1 MGLLCC
7 GVVSVKMAD
16 HAVSQSS
23 LLGAHEKWY
32 LIHLFDHYGHSAL
45 CSSQGQYLHAEH
57 PGYSVTLKPH
67 LGDHVMWRMEE
78 HSHQK
83 VAFKSQHGTYLGAH
97 PNGQVDQ
104 FILFSDSELWI
115 KLPLE
120 GDNMFAFLS
129 SHGRYLSAN

>member
-16 HAVSQSS
+16 HAASQA
-23 LLGAHEKWY
+23 LILGVHEEWY
-32 LIHLFDHYGHSAL
+32 VVHLFDHNEHSAL
-45 CSSQGQYLHAEH
+45 RSSQGQYLRAEH
-57 PGYSVTLKPH
+57 PGHSVTLKPH

-78 HSHQK
+78 HSHHK
-83 VAFKSQHGTYLGAH
+83 VAFKSHHGTYLGVH

-104 FILFSDSELWI
+104 FTAVSDSELWM

-120 GDNMFAFLS
+120 GESMFAFVS
-129 SHGRYLSAN
+129 SHGQYLSAK